1 MPVFQLWATYGLK
14 GSSTFQV
21 FIWETIDVFHYFHF
35 IGPFGSV
42 TYKWSFGFH
51 DFFSLLICYFWV
63 NVHFGVGTVVSISWW
78 ILSRNSPLV
87 CTNVLVLVRC
97 ISKFGLLILCG
108 FMCRLCAVQW
118 FWFQKYCYSCQINR
132 LYI

>member
-1 MPVFQLWATYGLK
+1 MSHIWA
-14 GSSTFQV
+14 QR
-21 FIWETIDVFHYFHF
+21 FIYFPSF
-35 IGPFGSV
+35 YSRDNWCISLFKWNIGPFGSV